1 LENAKK
7 YLDSLFLIEKDIKE
21 DNPNLSEEEIY
32 NKIREEVIKK
42 YNDTY
47 DYILD
52 LSKNQYDNVFNTI
65 NNFQN
70 NPENQLTDDE
80 KNTLKDMGWRF

>member
-1 LENAKK
+1 MENAKK